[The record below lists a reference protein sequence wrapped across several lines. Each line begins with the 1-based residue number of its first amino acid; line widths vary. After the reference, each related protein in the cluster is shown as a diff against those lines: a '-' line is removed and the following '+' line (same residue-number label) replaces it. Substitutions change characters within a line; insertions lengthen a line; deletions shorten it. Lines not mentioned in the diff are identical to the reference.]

1 MEIEN
6 AIKFILFLP
15 WGHYAFFR
23 DLKKE
28 IFDDLEKYAFF
39 NVILICFVFLRIIL
53 DVEWTRSYDKSK
65 TLQNRSLLKLSNVS
79 SDDFKQT

>member
-53 DVEWTRSYDKSK
+53 DVE
-65 TLQNRSLLKLSNVS
+65 
-79 SDDFKQT
+79 